1 MVEIILM
8 GGITYIITNVAKRL
22 GIGAELLSAII
33 AVIVAALYAVVTQY
47 MSWQEISTY
56 ATGVFISAN
65 AIYALIEGFMKKK
78 GNLKSYVVSPSVSSK
93 K

>member
-33 AVIVAALYAVVTQY
+33 AVIVAALYTLVTQY

-56 ATGVFISAN
+56 ATGIFISAN
-65 AIYALIEGFMKKK
+65 AIYALVQGFMKKK
-78 GNLKSYVVSPSVSSK
+78 GNLKGYVVGSSVSSK